1 MEEGSP
7 STSGRGPSKIKS
19 VGDVAHGASKAT
31 PERKTRRASN
41 RSAGKESSR
50 RGSHAKD
57 TTLARQTDRGDKSTK
72 VSLSPSP
79 GFQMMQS
86 NEVQQ
91 FGHIDSNSTKSFA
104 VVNTSTSSL
113 PDLNTSASP
122 PILFHQPFTDQQ
134 QVQLRAQIFVYGALM

>member
-1 MEEGSP
+1 VEEGSP

>member
-122 PILFHQPFTDQQ
+122 PVLFHQPFTDQQ